1 MTEPSV
7 NAGETAGDAV
17 ADFGGFLRSA
27 GKLAVARQVSALCLI
42 GVVFVLPALTSKGV
56 ATDFVWSYFAMLTLT
71 SLLGLGLERL
81 AATVVGARGDD
92 ESVAGALAPVLLV
105 RVVTAP
111 FAAVGLWAVLAFV
124 GVQLSTAAWWATML
138 WIAAGLV
145 GPVLFGALRAAG
157 NSNIEPALMLGVRAL
172 QAVVLAALAVAGATT
187 AALVLAVALLET
199 AGAVFACCSLGSV
212 RDLTTCA
219 SNWRRLPLR
228 RAFALAGIDVV
239 GLVNLRAD
247 LLLVGHM
254 LGAVPG
260 ATYGLLYRA
269 VDGFNGVVGS
279 AGVWLYAESANE
291 REGGT
296 DPAGLR
302 ARSLAMLPRFGLAL
316 AVIVVLAAGAAGE
329 IVPRLAAETDTLRI
343 LAAAFPLLTV
353 NAVELHVRSGR
364 GRNREVLA
372 VNTITLAVNVPLSIG
387 LIAAFGLP
395 GAAAALAVSEL
406 LQATLLW
413 CSASRAERTL
423 VTRALATAVLGAA
436 FLVLTAGGLATGRP
450 LLVVAGLIG
459 SGLLIVGRARRPVRR
474 PVVLR

>member
-7 NAGETAGDAV
+7 DAGETAADAV

-42 GVVFVLPALTSKGV
+42 GVVFVLPALTSRAV

-81 AATVVGARGDD
+81 AATVVGARDD
-92 ESVAGALAPVLLV
+92 VTVGRALAPVLLV
-105 RVVTAP
+105 RMLTAP

-124 GVQLSTAAWWATML
+124 GVHLSSAAWWATML
-138 WIAAGLV
+138 WITAGLI

-157 NSNIEPALMLGVRAL
+157 NSNVEPALMLGVRAF
-172 QAVVLAALAVAGATT
+172 QAMVLAGLAVAGATT
-187 AALVLAVALLET
+187 ATLVLAVALLET
-199 AGAVFACCSLGSV
+199 AGVVVACHCVGSI
-212 RDLTTCA
+212 RDLTTGV
-219 SNWRRLPLR
+219 SEWRRLPLR

-279 AGVWLYAESANE
+279 AGLWLYAESSNE
-291 REGGT
+291 RDGGT
-296 DPAGLR
+296 DPSGLR
-302 ARSLAMLPRFGLAL
+302 ARSLAVLPRFGLAL
-316 AVIVVLAAGAAGE
+316 GVIVVLAAGAAGE
-329 IVPRLAAETDTLRI
+329 LVPRLAPETDTLRL

-372 VNTITLAVNVPLSIG
+372 VNTITLAVNIPLSIG

-395 GAAAALAVSEL
+395 GAAAALVVSEL
-406 LQATLLW
+406 LQAALLW
-413 CSASRAERTL
+413 CSASGSERAL
-423 VTRALATAVLGAA
+423 VGRALATAVLGAA
-436 FLVLTAGGLATGRP
+436 FLLVTALALAGARP
-450 LLVVAGLIG
+450 VLLVVGLIG
-459 SGLLIVGRARRPVRR
+459 SGLVIAGRVRKPTRRA
-474 PVVLR
+474 VVIR